1 MDKMPRINLWKS
13 VVELVKTLIFSKNK
27 NDIMSITLQKAEQ
40 IILYICIDN
49 IIIKLFCENVYFR
62 WINGNGAKSIY

>member
-13 VVELVKTLIFSKNK
+13 VVELVKTLILSKNK
-27 NDIMSITLQKAEQ
+27 NGIISITLQKAEQ

-49 IIIKLFCENVYFR
+49 IIIKLF
-62 WINGNGAKSIY
+62 IL